1 MPPLHAAARPLDKEY
16 RMDYV
21 SYVSDLGLAARAASR
36 AVARASTQ
44 LKNAALLAAADA
56 LDAAPPG
63 AIWSLH
69 WSIGSDWTTPASTP

>member
-56 LDAAPPG
+56 LDIALE
-63 AIWSLH
+63 ITRR
-69 WSIGSDWTTPASTP
+69 IGETSPLGTD